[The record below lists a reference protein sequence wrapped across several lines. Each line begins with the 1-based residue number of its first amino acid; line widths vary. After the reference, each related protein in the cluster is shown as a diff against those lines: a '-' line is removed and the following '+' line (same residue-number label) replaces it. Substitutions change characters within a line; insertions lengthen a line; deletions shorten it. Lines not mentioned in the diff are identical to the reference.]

1 MIRFC
6 SWQRRLALTGG
17 IRWKATSSRVE
28 KAESSVQ
35 DKAVKPEVKPFSAI
49 PSPPGS
55 LPFIGHIRLLKDI
68 SLSELAFK
76 LFKEHG
82 KIFRFDFIG
91 YSSVFVADPSA
102 VEKSFRN
109 EGKYPSRSFTE
120 ANVDYIL
127 KQRNDRNFFVF
138 QSGEEWRDNR
148 SKLGK
153 QLMPAN
159 VYGYCPGFNKVSR
172 RFIRNVYDVQNDDGF
187 VEDVRDLIRYWS
199 LEVAAHF
206 VFGADI
212 DSIKNKGGL
221 EKELQ
226 DAVGGL
232 VDTLFDLQ
240 AGPPLY
246 KVFPT
251 KAYREFNKYLDKLI
265 EIGQVYAD
273 QYTSDIKERAAVSE
287 EKFHGMGLLEQ
298 WLIEGK
304 MSTKD
309 AISHSINMLA
319 AGMDTTAHTTAFVLY
334 TLSKHPEVQEKAYKQ
349 ITSVLGNDEE
359 PDGDSLQKMP
369 YLGHHIKETQRLYHV
384 TPYTARWLETDIEL
398 LNYHIPAKT
407 TIFGG
412 LETMGQDPTLFKDPL
427 KFNPDRWTTDDI
439 HPFTV
444 SGEEWRAN
452 RSKLGKQLM
461 PANVYGYCPGFNKVA
476 RRFIRNVY
484 DVQNDDG
491 FVEDARDLIRYWSLE
506 VATHFVYGANL
517 DCRNDKEG
525 LAKELQDAVGGLLD
539 CIFDLQTT
547 LPLFK
552 IFPTKAYKDF
562 NKNMDKLIEIGQVYA
577 DKYSSDIEARAA
589 VSDEKFH
596 GMSLLEQWLIE
607 GKMSTKDAI
616 SHSINMLGAGMDT
629 TAHTTAFVLYSLSK
643 HPKVQEKAY
652 KQITSVL
659 GDDEEPDGD
668 SLQKMPYL
676 GHLIKET
683 QRLYP
688 VAPFVPRMLD
698 TDIDLLGYHI
708 PAKTTIVPGLE
719 AMGQD
724 PK

>member
-35 DKAVKPEVKPFSAI
+35 DKAVKPFSAI

-55 LPFIGHIRLLKDI
+55 LPFIGHIRLLKGLT
-68 SLSELAFK
+68 SLSELTSK
-76 LFKEHG
+76 LFKDHG
-82 KIFRFDFIG
+82 RIFRFDFIG
-91 YSSVFVADPSA
+91 YSSVFIADPSA
-102 VEKSFRN
+102 VEKTFRH

-138 QSGEEWRDNR
+138 QSGEEWRDTR

-206 VFGADI
+206 AYGADI

-221 EKELQ
+221 EKEFQ

-240 AGPPLY
+240 TGPPLY

-287 EKFHGMGLLEQ
+287 EKFHGMSLLEQ

-304 MSTKD
+304 MSAKD

-349 ITSVLGNDEE
+349 ITSVLGDDEE

-369 YLGHHIKETQRLYHV
+369 YLGHHIKETQRLYQV
-384 TPYTARWLETDIEL
+384 TPYTARWLETDVEL

-444 SGEEWRAN
+444 
-452 RSKLGKQLM
+452 L
-461 PANVYGYCPGFNKVA
+461 PFGFGPRGCWG
-476 RRFIRNVY
+476 RRFAEIEMKVLLC
-484 DVQNDDG
+484 Q
-491 FVEDARDLIRYWSLE
+491 LIR
-506 VATHFVYGANL
+506 HFKMECDFPSDRLPSGAL
-517 DCRNDKEG
+517 TI
-525 LAKELQDAVGGLLD
+525 A
-539 CIFDLQTT
+539 
-547 LPLFK
+547 
-552 IFPTKAYKDF
+552 
-562 NKNMDKLIEIGQVYA
+562 
-577 DKYSSDIEARAA
+577 
-589 VSDEKFH
+589 
-596 GMSLLEQWLIE
+596 
-607 GKMSTKDAI
+607 
-616 SHSINMLGAGMDT
+616 LGC
-629 TAHTTAFVLYSLSK
+629 VEY
-643 HPKVQEKAY
+643 
-652 KQITSVL
+652 
-659 GDDEEPDGD
+659 
-668 SLQKMPYL
+668 
-676 GHLIKET
+676 
-683 QRLYP
+683 
-688 VAPFVPRMLD
+688 
-698 TDIDLLGYHI
+698 
-708 PAKTTIVPGLE
+708 
-719 AMGQD
+719 
-724 PK
+724 